1 MQERC
6 KEQEVD
12 VLRRLADL
20 LRQAHSAA
28 SGENDKKSADMK
40 KARGSPRRRVLIAIA
55 TGSFGRRVVPDLG
68 RSL

>member
-1 MQERC
+1 MHERG
-6 KEQEVD
+6 KQQEVE

-40 KARGSPRRRVLIAIA
+40 KLRRRPAKTSVD
-55 TGSFGRRVVPDLG
+55 SNRYRVIRP
-68 RSL
+68 SE